1 MIKYLIIMFV
11 IFIQSN
17 LLANDANECEN
28 IKKTSPKYYLCKAGK
43 AGKNMGL
50 NTDNPK
56 EKKYIIDWFKKK
68 NDN

>member
-11 IFIQSN
+11 IFIQPN
-17 LLANDANECEN
+17 LLANDENECEN